1 MNFIIKHD
9 LIYHQMCHDR
19 GYKVSDFEL
28 NEDLEE
34 FSEYFQDRSLPDNEL
49 NILLSH
55 VWNGAGI

>member
-1 MNFIIKHD
+1 MTFLIDFIINYD
-9 LIYHQMCHDR
+9 QMCHDR

-28 NEDLEE
+28 NEDLDE
-34 FSEYFQDRSLPDNEL
+34 FSEYFQDRSLPDDEL

>member
-1 MNFIIKHD
+1 
-9 LIYHQMCHDR
+9 MCHDR

-28 NEDLEE
+28 NEDLDE
-34 FSEYFQDRSLPDNEL
+34 FSEYFQDRSLPDDEL